1 MIEIKVPQSAE
12 QWEKYYDLRFKILR
26 EPWGQPKGS
35 EVLKDEDE
43 ATHAMAID
51 TDSGQILG
59 VARLQKNSPTE
70 GQVRCVAVS
79 NEAQG
84 KGVGKLLMAY
94 LEEAARQQGMTLIV
108 LDARQNAVAFYKA
121 IGYTIIADSYLLF
134 GEIPHFKMTKDI

>member
-1 MIEIKVPQSAE
+1 MIEINVPQSAE

-43 ATHAMAID
+43 ATHAMAVD
-51 TDSGQILG
+51 TESGQILG

-79 NEAQG
+79 T
-84 KGVGKLLMAY
+84 KP
-94 LEEAARQQGMTLIV
+94 
-108 LDARQNAVAFYKA
+108 KA
-121 IGYTIIADSYLLF
+121 KELVNF
-134 GEIPHFKMTKDI
+134 